1 MQSKHL
7 LSVLFGV
14 IGGFVSYFFG
24 GFSIAIETL
33 MVLMVIDYLTGVLAG
48 AYLKELSSEIGFKG
62 LLKKVMMLIIC
73 AVAFRIDILLGA
85 NRALFTSVII
95 FYCCNEAISIVEN
108 AIRLDLPIPEK
119 LKQAIQILQEDDND
133 EGKIL

>member
-1 MQSKHL
+1 MQYKHL
-7 LSVLFGV
+7 LSILTGL
-14 IGGFVSYFFG
+14 IGGCASYFFG

-33 MVLMVIDYLTGVLAG
+33 MVLMVIDYITGVMAG

-62 LLKKVMMLIIC
+62 LLKKIMMLIIC
-73 AVAFRIDILLGA
+73 AVAFRIDVLLGA
-85 NRALFTSVII
+85 NRGLFISVII
-95 FYCCNEAISIVEN
+95 FYCSNEAISILEN

-119 LKQAIQILQEDDND
+119 LKQAIRILQEDDD